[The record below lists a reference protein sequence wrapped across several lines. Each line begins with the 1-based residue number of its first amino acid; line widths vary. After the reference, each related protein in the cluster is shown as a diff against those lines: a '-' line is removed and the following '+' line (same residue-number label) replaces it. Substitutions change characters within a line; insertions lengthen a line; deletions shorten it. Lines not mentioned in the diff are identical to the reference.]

1 MSDNLLYG
9 MQNNKLISVDEVE
22 RGLKCNCTCPH
33 CGDPLIARQGNDR
46 QHHFAHSSN
55 KNCKYGY
62 ETSLHLLAKEI
73 ISKSRSIFLP
83 NIEIKHTKKYVEII
97 KKGQTI
103 NIDKAI
109 VEYSLDD
116 IKPDLLISS
125 NNQQYIV
132 EIYVTHKV
140 DEQKYQKIKQLNI
153 PTIEINLS
161 KYRHN
166 INEETLQDIL
176 LNENKQKYWIYNEF
190 IDNYFFNESHKQI
203 ERENEIKE
211 KINKFGIKVNGF
223 TPSTCPLGNTYVSHT
238 LNQNVIKEFRQCNK
252 CTYCDGIVNNYSICL
267 IKNNSFENHL
277 DLNKACPI
285 CNIYLKP
292 KMGVYAYLACPNY
305 NSCRQ
310 LSHLQCPL
318 CESQLKL
325 TEENNISK
333 LECLNC
339 DFSQIL
345 DNKS

>member
-9 MQNNKLISVDEVE
+9 MHNDKLMSIDEVE

-33 CGDPLIARQGNDR
+33 CGDLLIARKGNDR

-73 ISKSRSIFLP
+73 ISKSLSIFLP
-83 NIEIKHTKKYVEII
+83 NIEIKHNKNHVEII

-103 NIDKAI
+103 NIDSVI

-116 IKPDLLISS
+116 IKPDLLITS

-166 INEETLQDIL
+166 IKEEVLQDIL

-190 IDNYFFNESHKQI
+190 TDTHYFNKSLKKI

-211 KINKFGIKVNGF
+211 KINKFGVPVNGF
-223 TPSTCPLGNTYVSHT
+223 TPTNCPLGNTYVSHM

-252 CTYCDGIVNNYSICL
+252 CIHCDGVVKGYSICL
-267 IKNNSFENHL
+267 IKNNLFQNHL
-277 DLNKACPI
+277 DLNEKCPI
-285 CNIYLKP
+285 CNISLKP
-292 KMGVYAYLACPNY
+292 KMGVYAYLECPNN
-305 NSCRQ
+305 NSCRHISY
-310 LSHLQCPL
+310 LKCPL
-318 CESQLKL
+318 CESELKII
-325 TEENNISK
+325 EKNNISTIQ
-333 LECLNC
+333 CLNC